1 MFGRFALVGLLVL
14 VHEQP
19 GYFKVE
25 HQLLLQAIAS
35 QAAIAVENARL
46 YIDMAREQQ
55 KLSAILTS
63 AADAIIMFN
72 SDGCLSMLNPAA
84 EKLFTDYETK
94 FGLPL
99 TRGHGYDIC

>member
-1 MFGRFALVGLLVL
+1 MNRPDIS
-14 VHEQP
+14 H
-19 GYFKVE
+19 VE

-55 KLSAILTS
+55 KLAAILKS
-63 AADAIIMFN
+63 AADAIMMFD
-72 SDGCLSMLNPAA
+72 SDSCLSMLNPAA

-94 FGLPL
+94 LGLPL
-99 TRGHGYDIC
+99 TRGHGYDYPNRVA